1 MLCAY
6 KYILILAMIAFP
18 YLMLAYR
25 NKFDRPL
32 VTVFRFVMA
41 VFVVWAWLLF
51 CRFVVDFVD
60 VRLAQ
65 TPAELREV
73 YSGDGARNAAVLMYG
88 WAVGLFL
95 ACLSWLV
102 ARLRLYFHRRGGESV
117 T

>member
-1 MLCAY
+1 MLYAY
-6 KYILILAMIAFP
+6 KYILVLAMIAFP
-18 YLMLAYR
+18 YLMLVYR

-32 VTVFRFVMA
+32 VTGLRFVMA

-60 VRLAQ
+60 VRLVK
-65 TPAELREV
+65 TPEELREI
-73 YSGDGARNAAVLMYG
+73 YSGDGAKNAAVIMYG
-88 WAVGLFL
+88 WVVGLFL

-102 ARLRLYFHRRGGESV
+102 ARLRLYFHRKRGASV